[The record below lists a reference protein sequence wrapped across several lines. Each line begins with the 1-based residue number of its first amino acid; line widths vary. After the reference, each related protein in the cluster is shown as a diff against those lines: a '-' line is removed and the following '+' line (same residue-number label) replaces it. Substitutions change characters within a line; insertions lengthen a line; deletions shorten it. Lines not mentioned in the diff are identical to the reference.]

1 MKNIALCLLLIGFF
15 SFHSNAS
22 DVKSSIQSVTVYLNG
37 AEVSRTATVNLKP
50 GIQEV
55 KLKDLSG
62 SLQKETI
69 NANFSG
75 TDVKI
80 ISISS
85 NIIFNAEMKEK
96 IELTQD
102 SIKQQEKKIA
112 ITKAAITNFSK
123 EEQLLKAN
131 EARIGVGETVNA
143 TALES
148 SADFYRKRYN
158 EITEQKLE
166 KEFLLKEQE
175 KDLSELTKNL
185 NQLYRKY
192 NKRDTEITVQVA
204 SKTTQSSKIEL
215 TYLVQ
220 DAAWYPTYN
229 IRGESIEKPITIE
242 YNSKIKN
249 NTGKDW
255 EKVALTLSTNNPFK
269 TLDIPVL
276 DVWRLNFDEP
286 RIYQG
291 NYAKKYERSKS
302 EMVHMEMESDMLM
315 EEESAYEDSYEPTT
329 VDISEVAVNFEL
341 SGKQNIPADGKTHFL
356 EIKNY
361 SLPANYKYYAI
372 PKLDPDAF
380 LLAYV
385 HGWEDANLL
394 PSDANIFYQNKYV
407 GQTYLNPTTDDT
419 LKISL
424 GRDSKIIVERAK
436 LKDFEGKKF
445 IGFNKK
451 ESMAYEIS
459 VKNTRKEAIT
469 IEIRDQLPVSQ
480 NSDITVEDALY
491 DGAVL
496 EEGTGKL
503 TWNYKVAPGEQ
514 KRMKFSF
521 SIKYPKSKK
530 LNPDRNRSVSAPAHF
545 W

>member
-1 MKNIALCLLLIGFF
+1 MKKSLFTLLCFVGLYSAAFAEDI
-15 SFHSNAS
+15 
-22 DVKSSIQSVTVYLNG
+22 KSSIKTVTIFLNG

-50 GIQEV
+50 GIQEI
-55 KLKDLSG
+55 KLNHLSG
-62 SLQKETI
+62 TLNKETI

-85 NIIFNAEMKEK
+85 ALIFNTEMKKK
-96 IELTQD
+96 IDLTQD
-102 SIKQQEKKIA
+102 SVLQQEKKVA
-112 ITKAAITNFSK
+112 ITKAAIANFGK

-143 TALES
+143 TALET

-158 EITEQKLE
+158 QITEQKLE
-166 KEFLLKEQE
+166 KEFLVRAQE
-175 KDLSELTKNL
+175 KELKQLAENL
-185 NQLYRKY
+185 QQLYRKY
-192 NKRDTEITVQVA
+192 NKRDTEITIQVA
-204 SKTTQSSKIEL
+204 SKTTQSSTIEL

-229 IRGESIEKPITIE
+229 IRAESIDKPITIE

-276 DVWRLNFDEP
+276 DVWRLNFEDT
-286 RIYQG
+286 RQYKDS
-291 NYAKKYERSKS
+291 YAKKYERSYAKS
-302 EMVHMEMESDMLM
+302 EMVLSETEDEAPLDDYY
-315 EEESAYEDSYEPTT
+315 EENYEPTT

-445 IGFNKK
+445 IGTNKR

-459 VKNTRKEAIT
+459 VKNTRKEAIN
-469 IEIRDQLPVSQ
+469 IEIRDQLPISQ
-480 NSDITVEDALY
+480 NSEITVEDALY

-503 TWNYKVAPGEQ
+503 TWNYKVTSGEQ

-521 SIKYPKSKK
+521 IIKYPKSKK
-530 LNPDRNRSVSAPAHF
+530 LDPSRNRSVSASRF

>member
-1 MKNIALCLLLIGFF
+1 MKKSLFTLLCFVGLYSSAF
-15 SFHSNAS
+15 A
-22 DVKSSIQSVTVYLNG
+22 DEVKSSIKTVTLFLNG

-50 GIQEV
+50 GIQEI
-55 KLKDLSG
+55 KLNDLSG
-62 SLQKETI
+62 TLSKETI

-85 NIIFNAEMKEK
+85 ALIFNTEIKKK
-96 IELTQD
+96 IDLTQD
-102 SIKQQEKKIA
+102 SVLQQEKKVA
-112 ITKAAITNFSK
+112 ITKAAIANFGK

-143 TALES
+143 TALET

-158 EITEQKLE
+158 QITEQKLE
-166 KEFLLKEQE
+166 KEFLVRAQE
-175 KDLSELTKNL
+175 KELKQLAENL
-185 NQLYRKY
+185 QQLYRKY
-192 NKRDTEITVQVA
+192 NKRDTEITIQVV
-204 SKTTQSSKIEL
+204 SKTTQSSTIEL

-229 IRGESIEKPITIE
+229 IRAESIDKPITIE

-255 EKVALTLSTNNPFK
+255 DKVTLTLSTNNPFK

-276 DVWRLNFDEP
+276 DVWRLNFEETRRYED
-286 RIYQG
+286 

-302 EMVHMEMESDMLM
+302 KMVYMEIESDMLM
-315 EEESAYEDSYEPTT
+315 EDSAYEENYQPTT
-329 VDISEVAVNFEL
+329 VDISEVSVNFEL

-385 HGWEDANLL
+385 SGWEDVNLL

-407 GQTYLNPTTDDT
+407 GQTYLNPTTEDT

-445 IGFNKK
+445 IGTNKK
-451 ESMAYEIS
+451 ESMTYEIS

-480 NSDITVEDALY
+480 NSDITVEEAIY
-491 DGAVL
+491 NGAIL
-496 EEGTGKL
+496 EESTGKL
-503 TWNYKVAPGEQ
+503 TWNYKVTSGEQ

-521 SIKYPKSKK
+521 IIKYPKSKK
-530 LNPDRNRSVSAPAHF
+530 LDPSRNRSVSASRF